1 MRSAGGSTCSNI
13 LQIGFFEGNV
23 EFRRF
28 WRASPARSARPSAPR
43 SRRPTAEGAAEP
55 CVGTQMD
62 AVRRAR
68 RAADVDAGAHRSSRR
83 REVVPETPSR
93 AAPCWARS
101 AKAVSSLLEIICGV
115 GSRLPACTRIVM
127 RRACLCEVRW
137 GNGLRCGARAVV
149 GTLLRAYL
157 LAFCEATT
165 ESTLAKRVHVV
176 TLFLLTSSPTRRDA
190 VPGHLESDMT
200 GIWARYQNR
209 RDPVSL
215 ARDPSAR
222 PLALL
227 AGVLRGL
234 RRGRTV
240 LVSHFCASLRAALGE
255 FPRAPA
261 RHDSATRRSQPP
273 D

>member
-1 MRSAGGSTCSNI
+1 MRSAGGSRAA
-13 LQIGFFEGNV
+13 LRAWRGVFEGDV
-23 EFRRF
+23 EFKN
-28 WRASPARSARPSAPR
+28 AGGAPARHGRR
-43 SRRPTAEGAAEP
+43 GRRRLGRGRRRRRRRPTWDGGTRAA
-55 CVGTQMD
+55 
-62 AVRRAR
+62 RRAR

-93 AAPCWARS
+93 AAACCARS
-101 AKAVSSLLEIICGV
+101 ASAVSSLLEIICGV

-127 RRACLCEVRW
+127 RRACSCEVRW

-157 LAFCEATT
+157 LASFCRLEK
-165 ESTLAKRVHVV
+165 STLAKRVHLV
-176 TLFLLTSSPTRRDA
+176 TLLFADEFSNASRRRPGTLRERHDGYLGSLPKSSRPC
-190 VPGHLESDMT
+190 
-200 GIWARYQNR
+200 
-209 RDPVSL
+209 L
-215 ARDPSAR
+215 ARDPSAG